1 MAKKKTLDPM
11 ADVDQAAAAL
21 SAMID
26 GETQEDEEDET
37 DSFKTQEEDGLR
49 TTILIP
55 QSRYLDL
62 KTLFLIQHPD
72 SLNVLI
78 NTALQSYI
86 DANQQA
92 IDEYQGRY
100 GLPPLPKKR
109 GRRK

>member
-1 MAKKKTLDPM
+1 MAKKKILDPM

-26 GETQEDEEDET
+26 GDTEDET
-37 DSFKTQEEDGLR
+37 DSSKTQEEDGLR

-62 KTLFLIQHPD
+62 KSLFLIQHPD

-86 DANQQA
+86 DANRQA
-92 IDEYQGRY
+92 IDEYQDRY